1 MAAFGSFALLIALAL
16 AAYNLLAGAL
26 ALRLIATGQPARI
39 SPERLADTA
48 RRAGIASFV
57 AVTAAAFA
65 LIWSVFTND
74 FSITY
79 IMEHSNRALPGPY
92 KFSAL
97 WSGQEGSLLLWA
109 WLLAA
114 YGFVLRLTHKTDVKL
129 YAYAGTILAAI
140 QAFFLMILCFA
151 APPFALYQG
160 AVPDDGNGLNPL
172 LQYPEMVI
180 HPPMLYLG
188 YVGFSVPFCFALG
201 ALMMRY
207 PGEKWIKVTRIWTM
221 VTWLFL
227 TCGIFLGMHWA
238 YAVLGWGG
246 YWGWDPVENAS
257 FMPWLTGTA
266 FLHSVMMQEK
276 KGMMKSWN
284 VWLIFSTFLL
294 TLLGTL
300 LTRAGLVSSVH
311 AFAQSSIGTWFVVFM
326 GIVLAV
332 CIFTY
337 VLQRSH
343 LKSEHHLESLVS
355 RESSFLF
362 NNLVLLTACFVI
374 LWGTLFPII
383 SEYVVGNKVTV
394 GAPFYNRV
402 AVPIGIFLLFLTGV
416 GPLLPWRATSF
427 RSIRRNFVLPSIALW
442 STVIVCL
449 AVGVRPWKDG
459 ALDQGNFYALVA
471 FAVSAGVMTA
481 ILSEFFRGA
490 GVISKQ
496 TGRNLITSTWL
507 LTRRNT
513 RRYGGYIIHIG
524 VVIIVI
530 GLSGSAFN
538 RNIEGEMSLHDKM
551 SIGPYTLENVG
562 ATQDTNANY
571 NSEYAQLDVYK
582 DGKKQFQMTPEKRV
596 YLASEQPQ
604 TMVAIHSVP
613 EWDLYV
619 VYEGTNPDSGQ
630 PIIKAF
636 LNPLV
641 GWIWAGLVILVWG
654 TAIALVPS
662 LSPATAAVRVP
673 ARSAPTEPA
682 FKGGLV

>member
-1 MAAFGSFALLIALAL
+1 
-16 AAYNLLAGAL
+16 
-26 ALRLIATGQPARI
+26 
-39 SPERLADTA
+39 
-48 RRAGIASFV
+48 
-57 AVTAAAFA
+57 
-65 LIWSVFTND
+65 
-74 FSITY
+74 
-79 IMEHSNRALPGPY
+79 
-92 KFSAL
+92 
-97 WSGQEGSLLLWA
+97 
-109 WLLAA
+109 
-114 YGFVLRLTHKTDVKL
+114 
-129 YAYAGTILAAI
+129 
-140 QAFFLMILCFA
+140 
-151 APPFALYQG
+151 
-160 AVPDDGNGLNPL
+160 
-172 LQYPEMVI
+172 
-180 HPPMLYLG
+180 
-188 YVGFSVPFCFALG
+188 
-201 ALMMRY
+201 
-207 PGEKWIKVTRIWTM
+207 
-221 VTWLFL
+221 
-227 TCGIFLGMHWA
+227 
-238 YAVLGWGG
+238 
-246 YWGWDPVENAS
+246 
-257 FMPWLTGTA
+257 
-266 FLHSVMMQEK
+266 
-276 KGMMKSWN
+276 MMKSWN

>member
-26 ALRLIATGQPARI
+26 ALRLIATGQPIRI

-79 IMEHSNRALPGPY
+79 ILEHSNRALPGAY

-114 YGFVLRLTHKTDVKL
+114 YGFVLRLTHRTDVKL
-129 YAYAGTILAAI
+129 YAYAGTILAGI
-140 QAFFLMILCFA
+140 QVFFLLILNIA
-151 APPFALYQG
+151 APPFALLRG
-160 AVPDDGNGLNPL
+160 AIPDDGNGLNPL

-188 YVGFSVPFCFALG
+188 YVGFSVPFAFALG

-207 PGEKWIKVTRIWTM
+207 PGEKWIKVTRVWTM
-221 VTWLFL
+221 MTWLFL
-227 TCGIFLGMHWA
+227 TAGIFLGMHWA

-374 LWGTLFPII
+374 LWGTLFPIL

-402 AVPIGIFLLFLTGV
+402 AIPIGLFLLFLTGV

-427 RSIRRNFVLPSIALW
+427 RSIRRNFVLPTIALW
-442 STVIVCL
+442 ATVIVCL

-471 FAVSAGVMTA
+471 FAVSAGVLTA
-481 ILSEFFRGA
+481 ILSEFLRGA
-490 GVISKQ
+490 GVISRQ
-496 TGRNLITSTWL
+496 TGRNLVASTWL

-524 VVIIVI
+524 VVVIVI
-530 GLSGSAFN
+530 GLARSAFT
-538 RNIEGEMSLHDKM
+538 RNVESEMALHDKI

-562 ATQDTNANY
+562 ATQDSNANY
-571 NSEYAQLDVYK
+571 NSEYARLDVYK

-613 EWDLYV
+613 SWDLYV

-641 GWIWAGLVILVWG
+641 GWIWAGLVVLVFG
-654 TAIALVPS
+654 TLVALVPS
-662 LSPATAAVRVP
+662 LSPATAALRVP
-673 ARSAPTEPA
+673 ARAAPTEPA
-682 FKGGLV
+682 LKGGIL